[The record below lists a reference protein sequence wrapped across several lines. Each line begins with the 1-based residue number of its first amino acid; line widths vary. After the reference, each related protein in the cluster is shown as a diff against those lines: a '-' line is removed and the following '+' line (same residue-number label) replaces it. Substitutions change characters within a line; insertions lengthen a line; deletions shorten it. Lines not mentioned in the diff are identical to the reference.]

1 MDMGHIIGQGWCFI
15 VLGCTV
21 IEVLERIEGTRPNG
35 GNGSD
40 ARMFVMQT
48 FID

>member
-1 MDMGHIIGQGWCFI
+1 MGRGSVFMFSVAQLYRFWKGQ
-15 VLGCTV
+15 
-21 IEVLERIEGTRPNG
+21 EGTRPNG

-40 ARMFVMQT
+40 ARMFVVHT